1 MESSKLIVKSEVP
14 SVSIAMWFFVAH
26 KAKTQCTVQY
36 KTLQAIR
43 FRNAAL
49 YCRIENVS
57 ERVVLLRLHTSNE
70 MRYVILAASVNEY
83 GSVYY
88 ILNFIRVL
96 YTTKYCFLCVFE
108 VRLSV
113 CCVYLSWSKR
123 VLFHLVFIV
132 YRDFHS
138 ICSVNCIRFDFFA
151 SRASVW
157 DIPLWMDPTEEEKK
171 HAQFIRK
178 IEGFSFCSA
187 SSEVVVQRLRYI
199 VRACKYVLKIRE
211 SVHPKRFV
219 KIGLIQ
225 FGNKNYKLNSSVL
238 VRVKKWIVNV

>member
-14 SVSIAMWFFVAH
+14 SVSIAMWFFVTH

-157 DIPLWMDPTEEEKK
+157 DIPPWMDPTEEEKK
-171 HAQFIRK
+171 NTRNLSGKLRVLVFVLLAQK
-178 IEGFSFCSA
+178 LLYSVSA
-187 SSEVVVQRLRYI
+187 ISS
-199 VRACKYVLKIRE
+199 VRANMCLKFAK
-211 SVHPKRFV
+211 VY
-219 KIGLIQ
+219 IQ
-225 FGNKNYKLNSSVL
+225 KDS
-238 VRVKKWIVNV
+238 